1 MFKTEKDF
9 GKFIMQIF
17 KSQGYNCMRIESAS
31 TITGCP
37 DLWVQGMGDD
47 FFIELKNHNSINMN
61 KNLVKVQWRQGQ
73 QAWGLSYMDHHHR
86 AHDNAITAKVSWT
99 FVATGDDY
107 VIMIPMNKVYPTST
121 VNMSDPDLIKISK
134 HDAKYI
140 PVLLRLASYRVKSIS
155 LGANATNIEY
165 INCILHAILEH
176 GFVSPMTYIA
186 MDIMTVLDMCDTLNL
201 DPDDKFDSANGN
213 LYFIYLDVLH
223 ILYEAYVNYDKNIRS
238 KS

>member
-61 KNLVKVQWRQGQ
+61 KDTVRVQWRQGQ
-73 QAWGLSYMDHHHR
+73 QAWALGYIDHHHR
-86 AHDNAITAKVSWT
+86 VHDNAITAKVSWT

-107 VIMIPMNKVYPTST
+107 IVMIPMNKLYPTST
-121 VNMSDPDLIKISK
+121 VAMSDPDLIKVSK

-140 PVLLRLASYRVKSIS
+140 PVLLRLASYRVKSIC
-155 LGANATNIEY
+155 LGANTTNIEY
-165 INCILHAILEH
+165 VNCILHAILEH

-186 MDIMTVLDMCDTLNL
+186 MDVMTISDMCDIL
-201 DPDDKFDSANGN
+201 DIEPDVRFNSNYADINS
-213 LYFIYLDVLH
+213 IYLGMLH

-238 KS
+238 KQ